1 MIFSVAAIIALA
13 LYPWWTF
20 ANHRPRS
27 VNKFNQWEFEYI
39 NLHRYSWKETPNV
52 GARFTLYRSYN
63 QECPNGGSGLAMVL
77 GGGSL
82 LCGHVIPDEPV
93 VCSAG
98 IAFDGP
104 PSPWKPTASWFTCDD
119 QPRAV
124 EGEKEI
130 SNERKEWLK
139 WRVIDLEELDR
150 KSLPEPKPGYAGA
163 LLFKSAKLQ
172 VVNGVPL
179 KE

>member
-1 MIFSVAAIIALA
+1 MIFSVATIIALT
-13 LYPWWTF
+13 LHPWWTF

-27 VNKFNQWEFEYI
+27 VNSKVNQWEIEYI
-39 NLHRYSWKETPNV
+39 VLRRWREAPNI
-52 GARFTLYRSYN
+52 GARFTLYRSYY
-63 QECPNGGSGLAMVL
+63 QECPKGVSGLAIVF
-77 GGGSL
+77 GGASL
-82 LCGHVIPDEPV
+82 LCGYVIPDEPI

-98 IAFDGP
+98 IAYDGRALT
-104 PSPWKPTASWFTCDD
+104 WRPTTSWFTCDD

-139 WRVIDLEELDR
+139 WRVIALEELDT
-150 KSLPEPKPGYAGA
+150 KAIPEPKPDYAGK
-163 LLFKSAKLQ
+163 LPFKSAKLQ
-172 VVNGVPL
+172 VMNGVPL